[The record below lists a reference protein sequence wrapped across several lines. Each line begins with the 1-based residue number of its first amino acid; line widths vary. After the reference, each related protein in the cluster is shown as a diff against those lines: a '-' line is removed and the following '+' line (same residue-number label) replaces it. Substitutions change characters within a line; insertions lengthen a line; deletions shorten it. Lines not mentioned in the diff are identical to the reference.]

1 MSNTAGAVSSSPPRR
16 VVLRRNGRRN
26 ELLFSQVNTENL
38 RRMFQVDV
46 SEVWLRNELTSS
58 QTKMDSFHPLLML
71 IILQT

>member
-16 VVLRRNGRRN
+16 VVLQRNGCRN

-46 SEVWLRNELTSS
+46 SEVWLRNELTS